1 MRGTKVQNLLKQ
13 PPGAYERL
21 IEGCAG
27 FDPQARP
34 ACYRWLGKVLTVVT
48 DGRFARTGCARL
60 DADARRACE
69 EGART
74 VDEPLET
81 FS

>member
-1 MRGTKVQNLLKQ
+1 
-13 PPGAYERL
+13 
-21 IEGCAG
+21 
-27 FDPQARP
+27 
-34 ACYRWLGKVLTVVT
+34 VVT
-48 DGRFARTGCARL
+48 DGRFARTGCPTLEPEA
-60 DADARRACE
+60 ARACA